1 MTTLLIVI
9 SYILV
14 LVLGWFLGIIIF
26 VDRRTMGDI
35 IVRGYDDQLC
45 EIQFKPGTT
54 LAITNM
60 DYIVLRMK
68 RTDA

>member
-1 MTTLLIVI
+1 MIVLLTIL
-9 SYILV
+9 SYIIV
-14 LVLGWFLGIIIF
+14 LVLGGFLGVVIF
-26 VDRRTMGDI
+26 VDKRNMGDI
-35 IVRGYDDQLC
+35 IVRNDDDQLC

-60 DYIVLRMK
+60 DYIVLHMK

>member
-1 MTTLLIVI
+1 MYTVLVII

-14 LVLGWFLGIIIF
+14 LVLGGFLGIVIF
-26 VDRRTMGDI
+26 VDKRNMGDI

-54 LAITNM
+54 LAIVNL